1 MKLQQRFI
9 GGKHVFKKSLEHIPF
24 KQLKLSY
31 KKIH

>member
-9 GGKHVFKKSLEHIPF
+9 GGKHVFKNILSQDGF